1 MAENNFSPKGQ
12 NKRSK
17 PDAGGGVLRN
27 LPVLGIVK
35 NNIVIGE

>member
-17 PDAGGGVLRN
+17 PDAGVGVLRD
-27 LPVLGIVK
+27 LPVV
-35 NNIVIGE
+35 